1 MQITATIIP
10 LALVLLQACGV
21 SAAAV
26 GTGFAFYG
34 AVAAGGAPPGRPVQ
48 PGAKNEFQP
57 NGGAQSA
64 AYECE
69 ICVGYRPYAEPILG
83 CETGKPTDVVTI
95 EDKKAE
101 DYDRV
106 FRVRILK
113 DCKWKVIE
121 PRSMPYNYYIQA
133 QKQGLTPKVAT
144 NIH

>member
-34 AVAAGGAPPGRPVQ
+34 AVAAGGAPN
-48 PGAKNEFQP
+48 K
-57 NGGAQSA
+57 GAQSPG
-64 AYECE
+64 YECE
-69 ICVGYRPYAEPILG
+69 ICVGYRPYGEPILG

-106 FRVRILK
+106 FRVKILK